1 LFEKKLSIDE
11 TEKITQIDKG
21 VIEKIHQLHI
31 NSEHKRLPS
40 QKPDRD

>member
-1 LFEKKLSIDE
+1 MSIDE
-11 TEKITQIDKG
+11 TEKTTQIDKEK
-21 VIEKIHQLHI
+21 IEKINQLHI